1 MVAVVA
7 VVAVVAPLLAL
18 ALLLGLDLLERLLVA
33 PSEHAAVITGLVIG
47 NVDPE
52 EVERVVA
59 VRLAPATTL
68 RR

>member
-1 MVAVVA
+1 MVA

-47 NVDPE
+47 PSDPDE
-52 EVERVVA
+52 IERVVA
-59 VRLAPATTL
+59 VRLAPTITS
-68 RR
+68 RP